1 MANDLIERLTV
12 AAAEAIAAEK
22 QSLAYEPHRLR
33 GIVLE
38 LRIDGKGAVVE
49 GTCYVERKIRPTR
62 ADRPMPAGRG

>member
-1 MANDLIERLTV
+1 MTDLITRLTD
-12 AAAEAIAAEK
+12 AATAAIANER

-49 GTCYVERKIRPTR
+49 GVCYVERRTRPIRG
-62 ADRPMPAGRG
+62 DRPLSAWKGS

>member
-1 MANDLIERLTV
+1 MANDLIERLQV
-12 AAAEAIAAEK
+12 AASEAITNER
-22 QSLAYEPHRLR
+22 QSLSYEPHRLR

-49 GTCYVERKIRPTR
+49 GTCYVERKIRPIR